1 MHIFLCHRRSC
12 LQFHMSSPCAILFH
26 ALAVFIKWDII
37 LNKWFKHFAILLLVA
52 APMSDYLQVGYP
64 IKKGTSLFQFFF
76 WMGGQ
81 LVNYATSSQFHGK
94 KQYKKCYLL
103 HITINKVVKIEIK
116 GYFTLAGRTSTC
128 LRLCSI
134 LLLKTQN
141 NFKSIVKQNHKN
153 SVIVTIA
160 SYLK

>member
-1 MHIFLCHRRSC
+1 MVQTFRDSSVSC
-12 LQFHMSSPCAILFH
+12 SSNVRLFTSWLPNKKRDFFIL
-26 ALAVFIKWDII
+26 V
-37 LNKWFKHFAILLLVA
+37 
-52 APMSDYLQVGYP
+52 
-64 IKKGTSLFQFFF
+64 FF

-103 HITINKVVKIEIK
+103 QITINKVVKIEIK
-116 GYFTLAGRTSTC
+116 WYFTLAGRTSTC
-128 LRLCSI
+128 LRICSI

-160 SYLK
+160 SYLKWAFYIYH